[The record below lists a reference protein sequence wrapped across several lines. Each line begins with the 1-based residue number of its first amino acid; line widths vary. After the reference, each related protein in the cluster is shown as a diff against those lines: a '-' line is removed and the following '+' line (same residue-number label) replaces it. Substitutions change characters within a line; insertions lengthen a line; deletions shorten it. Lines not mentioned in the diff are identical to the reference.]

1 LWATHNLEGWS
12 QHARRPVLADGQPD
26 DTRCTGGKG
35 EETTPQQTK
44 HHIDERSNEQT
55 RTNKQTTIHTAKR
68 QRDNNNKKNNKPSV
82 MFRPADRPTE

>member
-1 LWATHNLEGWS
+1 LSFPPGNPQLSSSLWATHNLEGWS

-44 HHIDERSNEQT
+44 RHIDERSNEQT
-55 RTNKQTTIHTAKR
+55 RTNKQTNKHTYNQTTTR
-68 QRDNNNKKNNKPSV
+68 
-82 MFRPADRPTE
+82 